1 MEKADNKWRKCLK
14 KIRRVRGEGTRERDE
29 ESLDTVL
36 LVMKKVLQRKTFC
49 NFATIVFQIV
59 VHHHHRETCPCVVR
73 LWTYHLGLLMV
84 LDESSRKNL
93 IVKCFWK
100 TSQIWH
106 VFFDDWNHDRSS
118 DVIKKRDSRVK
129 TPVEFQ
135 DWTTSTNESSD
146 MNLRRY
152 FCQMIR
158 DSIQVRVEYRRYILY
173 IYIYIYIYMYIKF
186 FFHEHC

>member
-1 MEKADNKWRKCLK
+1 M
-14 KIRRVRGEGTRERDE
+14 RGEGTRERDE
-29 ESLDTVL
+29 EPLDTVL

-84 LDESSRKNL
+84 LDESSRTNL

-100 TSQIWH
+100 TSQIWN

-118 DVIKKRDSRVK
+118 DVIKSV
-129 TPVEFQ
+129 TPVSRLPLNSKIERF
-135 DWTTSTNESSD
+135 DETNLLTWILEDIFVKWYVIQFSSC
-146 MNLRRY
+146 RISPIY
-152 FCQMIR
+152 
-158 DSIQVRVEYRRYILY
+158 LY
-173 IYIYIYIYMYIKF
+173 IYICILMF